1 MQLEIIT
8 KQDLED
14 FRARLLEDIRSLL
27 KQDAV
32 KENPEWL
39 RSAEVRKMLKISA
52 GTLQNLRVSGKLKP
66 SKINGSFY
74 YRSKEVKDLLESGT

>member
-14 FRARLLEDIRSLL
+14 FRIRLLEDIRLLL
-27 KQDAV
+27 KQDTV
-32 KENPEWL
+32 KENSEWL
-39 RSAEVRKMLKISA
+39 RSSDVRKTLKISA
-52 GTLQNLRVSGKLKP
+52 GTLQNLRVNGTLKP
-66 SKINGSFY
+66 SKINGSYY